1 MSNKSKI
8 ISLICFF
15 LSTLLL
21 LTACTSSNNDE
32 TSKNDVTGTGTKSD
46 KIEDGKLNIVINN
59 AEAKPG
65 DEVELKI
72 ELVNNTGIS
81 SLKAVLSLDPKLTAV
96 YETNSEGDDVAKTDF
111 VIADENDASVMKSS
125 TYDRSQNV
133 ITLNWLTALDE
144 VKGDTVYATV
154 RLKVADD
161 AAEGDVLS
169 VTAEIN
175 PNDVFDYDQKNID
188 FNLINGNITVIAK

>member
-111 VIADENDASVMKSS
+111 VIADENDTSVMKSS

-169 VTAEIN
+169 VAAEIN

>member
-8 ISLICFF
+8 ISIICFF

-32 TSKNDVTGTGTKSD
+32 TSKNDETGTGTKSD

-111 VIADENDASVMKSS
+111 VIADENDTSVMKSS

-169 VTAEIN
+169 VAAEIN